1 VGRVKNYQL
10 VLCEND
16 YRKKKILLGDLNNN
30 GRVDEEDSERLYEYI
45 FGAFKDKD
53 PMKEIPY
60 ADMNQDGVI
69 TEDDLWIVYDISLGL
84 ADPSLYWKE
93 IDEYEIFERE
103 VCEIGSSTSSFSG
116 KAFNTVFYT
125 KIDGTH
131 ELSFELPRYYLN
143 EETGETVSNELI
155 EFVTNKNKL
164 ILKDVEENKEYH
176 FVVNKK
182 IDKEDNGIFSYSYSC
197 TDAYIEELSKTGY
210 GLTFTDEV
218 DGNGL
223 GTIHELAR
231 EVLKDSGWEY
241 AEEKTGDLLEY
252 STDIQYNKEQ
262 RRYDTVYIPQPVHPI
277 EYVEEVGRYCNKL
290 DVYRKVEDEL
300 RPIYCYEDTEQIVPS
315 SVRNLLYNSDE
326 FIDLTGWTSFK
337 KSDGVTKAGVAIST
351 KRVDQDE
358 NDLVPAEYYLELTA
372 TEEATE
378 SFLMNDTAADAN
390 KHISANQPYL
400 FKYEVDDTINKGYIS
415 SIRIFN
421 KNPLTGEIENI
432 KTEADY
438 SQVKKMEPGKYY
450 TIKTNV
456 SFLKPYIV
464 FGVQCNDGRL
474 VIKNFSLFEVK
485 GKALEDKTAEEINL
499 ELISELPDK
508 KVLNPANSDDQEILT
523 KLYLPMESTV
533 SAYTHKKTMYFYCN
547 KDKDKTV
554 TYLDFEEQVNVKY
567 SIEKVLL
574 GDIDQDGVVTN
585 SDADNLS
592 FYVNNG
598 NSSADPNL
606 DFTYA
611 DINQDGKIDQD
622 DARLALRL
630 ASGIEVPIYIEVGEK
645 GVVNEDGSDFTPLKI
660 KIVDE
665 LPLEPKLDTIYKL
678 SKDGKF
684 YQYYQVKR
692 DGVIGGA
699 WDLALYGDGVSNKR
713 RTLIA
718 QKSNRFNLLQK
729 LAELFKVWCVFEI
742 ERDSTT
748 GTYRKIV
755 WFKEKAINEN
765 FSGFHKGVNLQGLE
779 RIAESEEIVT
789 KMFVED
795 IENEFSDNGFVTIR
809 SASMNPWG
817 ENYYYNFKYYVDQHL
832 LNGEMVESDLQNLY
846 SKVKGKNAAIFDLND
861 KITYA
866 AVELNN
872 LSSMLKSISYCLAS
886 CAERITSINVDLKNS
901 QLSKTDRKMLKTSKK
916 SHTAQQ
922 KKYQNQKDKVK
933 AEYDALKKDYD
944 DWNKEV
950 ERLQKEKEELIHN
963 FEIKYAQ
970 YIKEGVWSD
979 SSYIDNDAYYL
990 DSQKVSNT
998 SAMPKTS
1005 WNISVIDGSVIE
1017 ELEDFKVSVGDQTI
1031 LVDNEF
1037 FGIVPKVEENYVFEV
1052 LITGIKEYLDN
1063 KTKNE
1068 IEVRN
1073 YLTSFEDIFQRIS
1086 AATQTLELNEQTY
1099 DKAAYFKSDGTVDK
1113 DIIQSTLLQNALTLA
1128 NSSDNSYIL
1137 DENGLALQSL
1147 INPAKKMRA
1156 IADGLFFSNSM
1167 DLNGEPIWKTGIT
1180 AEGINASVITS
1191 GQLNTSLIKI
1201 YSDGQVNFSWGPE
1214 GITSYDPNSVEDS
1227 DSFIR
1232 LDGFGLYSIRNVE
1245 QGSEGFQLLD
1255 NGKPWFTGL
1264 TRNAALDR
1272 IIQKSVFSITD
1283 KGFRLNVG
1291 KNKGYIRLG
1300 YENGSTTDAYGLY
1313 ITDDEGNMT
1322 VKLQNNG
1329 DNIIAGWKVT
1339 KGSLQYRENDTL
1351 KMLLSGVA
1359 SQNATYV
1366 VGDSGE
1372 KSDWLIWAGP
1382 SRSKGRFGVRKDGTF
1397 YASEAHITGS
1407 LTVAKGSKIAGWDI
1421 NESSISS
1428 HATIDNAKKR
1438 IYLASADS
1446 TANFWIRA
1454 DDEEDKR
1461 SFSVSKNGYLYAR
1474 NAEIEGK
1481 ITASEGDFSDKVT
1494 IGGTSVTAE
1503 KLRKLFSSATGGGK
1517 GDTYITN
1524 IYAGGGSVGGW
1535 NIGGQTL
1542 TSSAAGSGVITLDS
1556 TNLQVEV
1563 KNVGMSSTYKVA
1575 LATNG
1580 NNPGLKFTHNT
1591 KDAYLY
1597 ARHDGEKWNLYFDD
1611 LTLTNKIGSYTD
1623 I

>member
-1 VGRVKNYQL
+1 MKNYQL

-30 GRVDEEDSERLYEYI
+30 GQVDEEDGERLYEYI

-93 IDEYEIFERE
+93 INEYEIFERE

-143 EETGETVSNELI
+143 EETGETISNELV

-164 ILKDVEENKEYH
+164 ILKDIEENKEYH

-182 IDKEDNGIFSYSYSC
+182 IDKEDNGIFSYSYTC

-262 RRYDTVYIPQPVHPI
+262 RRYDTVYISQPVHPI

-351 KRVDQDE
+351 KRVDQNED
-358 NDLVPAEYYLELTA
+358 DLEPAEYYLELTA

-400 FKYEVDDTINKGYIS
+400 FKYEVDDAINKGYIS
-415 SIRIFN
+415 SVRIFN

-464 FGVQCNDGRL
+464 FGVQCDDGRL

-508 KVLNPANSDDQEILT
+508 KVLNPANSDDQETLT

-547 KDKDKTV
+547 EDNDKTV

-574 GDIDQDGVVTN
+574 GDLDQDGRVTN
-585 SDADNLS
+585 SDANNLS
-592 FYVNNG
+592 IYINNG
-598 NSSADPNL
+598 NSSTDPNL

-611 DINQDGKIDQD
+611 DINQDGKINQD
-622 DARLALRL
+622 DVRLAMRI
-630 ASGIEVPIYIEVGEK
+630 ASGMEDPVYIEVGEK
-645 GVVNEDGSDFTPLKI
+645 GVVNEDGSDFVPLKI

-684 YQYYQVKR
+684 YQYYQVER

-861 KITYA
+861 KIAYA
-866 AVELNN
+866 AVELSN

-922 KKYQNQKDKVK
+922 KKYQNQKDKVE
-933 AEYDALKKDYD
+933 AEYNALKKDYD
-944 DWNKEV
+944 EWNKEA
-950 ERLQKEKEELIHN
+950 ERLQKEKEELIHS

-1052 LITGIKEYLDN
+1052 LITGIKEYLDD

-1214 GITSYDPNSVEDS
+1214 GITGYDPDNSTDTS

-1232 LDGFGLYSIRNVE
+1232 LDGYGLYSIRE
-1245 QGSEGFQLLD
+1245 KGGFQLLD
-1255 NGKPWFTGL
+1255 DGRPWFDGL
-1264 TRNAALDR
+1264 SRTEA
-1272 IIQKSVFSITD
+1272 IKS
-1283 KGFRLNVG
+1283 
-1291 KNKGYIRLG
+1291 IR
-1300 YENGSTTDAYGLY
+1300 D
-1313 ITDDEGNMT
+1313 
-1322 VKLQNNG
+1322 
-1329 DNIIAGWKVT
+1329 
-1339 KGSLQYRENDTL
+1339 
-1351 KMLLSGVA
+1351 
-1359 SQNATYV
+1359 NATFSLTDL
-1366 VGDSGE
+1366 GLIIRNDS
-1372 KSDWLIWAGP
+1372 DDIIINLQ
-1382 SRSKGRFGVRKDGTF
+1382 SKGTN
-1397 YASEAHITGS
+1397 T
-1407 LTVAKGSKIAGWDI
+1407 IAGWDI
-1421 NESSISS
+1421 STNALKKVVYDSDNNVTWNYYLQAKGTTSGNVFAVRHAKGDFRKTEEGADWIYQMRIGADGILHAKGADLSGAISVTEGGTIAGWNIEKDKISSSIKDS
-1428 HATIDNAKKR
+1428 KKQF
-1438 IYLASADS
+1438 YLASALS
-1446 TANFWIRA
+1446 TDDFWIRA
-1454 DDEEDKR
+1454 DDKDGDR
-1461 SFSVSKNGYLYAR
+1461 TFSVSKNGYLRAK
-1474 NAEIEGK
+1474 NADIEGK
-1481 ITASEGDFSDKVT
+1481 ITASSGHFSDSIT
-1494 IGGTSVTAE
+1494 IGDDENKSTLTAK
-1503 KLRKLFSSATGGGK
+1503 KLQSLFNSATGGGK

-1535 NIGGQTL
+1535 NINKNSLSKNLDGGEVEI
-1542 TSSAAGSGVITLDS
+1542 SSQDGSGTAFPHITVSYASDENSVSLGIYD
-1556 TNLQVEV
+1556 VDA
-1563 KNVGMSSTYKVA
+1563 NVAGPTA
-1575 LATNG
+1575 LLRFGTG
-1580 NNPGLKFTHNT
+1580 IG
-1591 KDAYLY
+1591 LY
-1597 ARHDGEKWNLYFDD
+1597 ADKNALYITDGLISKQIAKLR
-1611 LTLTNKIGSYTD
+1611 
-1623 I
+1623 